1 MDNSKRDNWL
11 SGEQTTSDLPTTQEK
26 ARLTVVIR
34 RTPYGSSL
42 ARAALDA
49 ALASAAFEQPVDL
62 LFIGDGILQLLVE
75 QNSRAIGVK
84 NIGRLLG
91 SAPLYDIEAVYVDA
105 AALARYHLSASDLV
119 LPVIA
124 LDEVSIHKLLCASNH
139 LLAC

>member
-1 MDNSKRDNWL
+1 MDNSKKDSWL
-11 SGEQTTSDLPTTQEK
+11 ADEQATSEVPTTQEK

-42 ARAALDA
+42 ARAAVDA
-49 ALASAAFEQPVDL
+49 ALANAAFEQPVDL
-62 LFIGDGILQLLVE
+62 LFIGDGILQLLAE
-75 QNSRAIGVK
+75 QNSRVIGVK

-105 AALARYHLSASDLV
+105 AALARYQLTAPDLM
-119 LPVIA
+119 LPVIP
-124 LDEVSIHKLLCASNH
+124 LDEAAIHELLCASNH